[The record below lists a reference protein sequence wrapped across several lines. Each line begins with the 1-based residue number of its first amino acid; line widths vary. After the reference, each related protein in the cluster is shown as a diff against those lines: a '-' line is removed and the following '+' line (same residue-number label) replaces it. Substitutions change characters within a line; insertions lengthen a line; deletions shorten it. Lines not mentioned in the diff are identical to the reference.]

1 MKLNHTRQSP
11 FLLSEMPL
19 SQSSPTVK
27 KVLAV
32 VYSQTGQL
40 LSIADSILQ
49 PLRDDHSIRVHVETL
64 RPRQPYPFP
73 WPFFRFLDT
82 FPESIHLLPDELEP
96 LTIADDEEFDLVII
110 FYQVWFLA
118 PSRPVVAFLHHPRAQ
133 DLLEG
138 KPVVTVVACRNMWMN
153 AHRRMTELLQKRG
166 AHLTDN
172 VVLTDKAPTLVT
184 LLTTPL
190 WLLTGRKRPI
200 HGLPPAG
207 VPTPEIA
214 RSVRFGRALRD
225 ALKSDLE
232 LHRTPMLLGLKAVE
246 AQPELLVSERAGAR
260 SFCLWGKLLRMAG
273 PPGAWQRLPLL
284 GLYLLFL
291 IVIIITVV
299 PVSLAVQ
306 ALLRPSLKPRLGAIK
321 QAFEQPSGSG
331 DERMTKYDF

>member
-1 MKLNHTRQSP
+1 MQLNHVSRSS
-11 FLLSEMPL
+11 LLPSKMPP
-19 SQSSPTVK
+19 SQSRPTVK
-27 KVLAV
+27 KVLAL

-40 LSIADSILQ
+40 FSIADRILE
-49 PLRDDHSIRVHVETL
+49 PLRNDDGVRVHVETL
-64 RPRQPYPFP
+64 RPQRRYPFP

-82 FPESIHLLPDELEP
+82 FPESSHLIPSELEP
-96 LTIADDEEFDLVII
+96 LTIADGDEFDLVII

-118 PSRPVVAFLHHPRAQ
+118 PSRPIVAFLHHPRAR

-138 KPVVTVVACRNMWMN
+138 KPVVTVIACRNMWMN
-153 AHRRMTELLQKRG
+153 AHLRMTELLQKLG
-166 AHLTDN
+166 AHPTDN

-207 VPTPEIA
+207 VPITEIA

-225 ALKSDLE
+225 ALHSDLE
-232 LHRTPMLLGLKAVE
+232 RHGTPMLLGLKAVE

-260 SFCLWGKLLRMAG
+260 SFYLWGKLLRMAG

-299 PVSLAVQ
+299 PVSLALQ
-306 ALLRPSLKPRLGAIK
+306 ALLRPWLKPRLAAIK

-331 DERMTKYDF
+331 DERITNYDF

>member
-1 MKLNHTRQSP
+1 MESP
-11 FLLSEMPL
+11 FLPSEMSL
-19 SQSSPTVK
+19 SQSNPTVK

-40 LSIADSILQ
+40 LSIADSVLQ
-49 PLRDDHSIRVHVETL
+49 PLRNDPSVRVHVETL
-64 RPRQPYPFP
+64 RPRPPYPFP

-82 FPESIHLLPDELEP
+82 FPESIHLIPDELEP
-96 LTIADDEEFDLVII
+96 LTIADEDEFDLVII

-118 PSRPVVAFLHHPRAQ
+118 PSRPVVAFLHHPRVQ
-133 DLLEG
+133 RLLEG

-153 AHRRMTELLQKRG
+153 AHLRMAELLRKLG
-166 AHLTDN
+166 AHPTDN

-207 VPTPEIA
+207 VPTTEIA

-225 ALKSDLE
+225 ALHSGLE
-232 LHRTPMLLGLKAVE
+232 RHRAPMLLGLKAVE

-260 SFCLWGKLLRMAG
+260 NFYLWGRLLRMAG
-273 PPGAWQRLPLL
+273 PPGAWQRQPLL

-299 PVSLAVQ
+299 PMSLALQ
-306 ALLRPSLKPRLGAIK
+306 ALLRPVLKPRLAAIK